1 MRAKV
6 LAIENTSSILLRRF
20 KNKSHFHMNPL
31 KALQVVN
38 TVLLVGVIL
47 FLVFGSG
54 RTESGEKVKFFGKSE
69 EDRDASESKE
79 A

>member
-1 MRAKV
+1 
-6 LAIENTSSILLRRF
+6 
-20 KNKSHFHMNPL
+20 MNPL

-54 RTESGEKVKFFGKSE
+54 RTESGEKVKFIAK
-69 EDRDASESKE
+69 RESDTDPEIK